1 MLQKLKANPSEY
13 LGLKFRELRKSI
25 QWKFIRSEYEDY
37 LKSLSDQLKENLKR
51 FWSFLFNQ
59 SQVCERL
66 PDVSIYKGTS
76 DCERPLLVWCVARF
90 CMFPLYGDV
99 ICCKLLLFSLKSAC

>member
-1 MLQKLKANPSEY
+1 MLQKLKANPSESI
-13 LGLKFRELRKSI
+13 GLKFRESRKSI
-25 QWKFIRSEYEDY
+25 EWKFIRSEYKDY

-59 SQVCERL
+59 SQVCKRL

-76 DCERPLLVWCVARF
+76 DCERPLPVWCVGAF
-90 CMFPLYGDV
+90 VCFLSTGCNLP
-99 ICCKLLLFSLKSAC
+99 LLLFSLKSAC